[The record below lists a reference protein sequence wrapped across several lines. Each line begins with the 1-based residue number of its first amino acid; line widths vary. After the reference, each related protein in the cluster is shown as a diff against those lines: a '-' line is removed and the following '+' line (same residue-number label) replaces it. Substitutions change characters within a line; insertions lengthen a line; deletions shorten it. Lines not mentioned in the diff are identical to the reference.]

1 MDVTNAIGQ
10 LTQAT
15 YMSSYMCSR
24 RASTSLDLKP
34 RSIPQSM
41 TCEVQLT
48 MELVEQDGMKGFA
61 DARNEEWH

>member
-1 MDVTNAIGQ
+1 MNITNAIGQ

-15 YMSSYMCSR
+15 YMSSYKCSR

-41 TCEVQLT
+41 TCEVQLA
-48 MELVEQDGMKGFA
+48 MELVVPDGMKGLA
-61 DARNEEWH
+61 NARNEEWH